1 MIAPLDLVAQA
12 TRMVLD
18 EYAETEIPGAPTTS
32 TRELRVL
39 DPSLVS
45 ADLGPHGPVA
55 RAMQKVA
62 QREAQRFEDR
72 PTQRAMAEAVVRLY
86 NNGGVG
92 LLEAGTGVGKSLGYL
107 IPALRWAAA
116 NGERTVVST
125 NTINLQEQLV
135 SARGAGV
142 GTECTIRP
150 AQGLAQ
156 LRLQAAARAGHLA
169 RPESRR

>member
-1 MIAPLDLVAQA
+1 MIAPLDLVAEA
-12 TRMVLD
+12 TRMLLD
-18 EYAETEIPGAPTTS
+18 DYAETETQSGATAN

-55 RAMQKVA
+55 RAMQRVN
-62 QREAQRFEDR
+62 QRFEDR
-72 PTQRAMAEAVVRLY
+72 PTQRAMAEAVVGLY
-86 NNGGVG
+86 NSGGVG

-125 NTINLQEQLV
+125 NTINL
-135 SARGAGV
+135 
-142 GTECTIRP
+142 
-150 AQGLAQ
+150 
-156 LRLQAAARAGHLA
+156 
-169 RPESRR
+169 